1 MDNLNRRGML
11 FASIGALFSGLIPSA
26 FAVEKPSLKPK
37 SPGQIIVW
45 RNRKYTAIKSG
56 KKLIW
61 NEGIPIVGSPTASA
75 SPTPSPTTSA
85 QEKPLSGPAKIG
97 EIKVARSSEIAEGE
111 TKIFINKDA
120 YGRGKPY
127 ILTRSSKGLVA
138 FDNVCTHAGCGVE
151 VDSQKLVCKCH
162 FSYFD
167 NSTGKAIS
175 GPANSPL
182 KNFEVKEYSGDIF
195 ILDFPW

>member
-1 MDNLNRRGML
+1 MDNFNRRGIL
-11 FASIGALFSGLIPSA
+11 LASIGALFSGLMPSA
-26 FAVEKPSLKPK
+26 FGAEKPSLKPK
-37 SPGQIIVW
+37 SLGQIIVW

-61 NEGIPIVGSPTASA
+61 NEGIPIVGSPTAGA
-75 SPTPSPTTSA
+75 SPKPSPSTST
-85 QEKPLSGPAKIG
+85 QVKPTSGPAKIG
-97 EIKVARSSEIAEGE
+97 EIKVAQSSEIAEGE

-138 FDNVCTHAGCGVE
+138 FDNICTHAGCGVE
-151 VDSQKLVCKCH
+151 IDSHKLVCKCH

-167 NSTGKAIS
+167 NNTGKALS
-175 GPANSPL
+175 GPAYAPL
-182 KNFEVKEYSGDIF
+182 KGYEVKESGGEIF
-195 ILDFPW
+195 VLDFPW